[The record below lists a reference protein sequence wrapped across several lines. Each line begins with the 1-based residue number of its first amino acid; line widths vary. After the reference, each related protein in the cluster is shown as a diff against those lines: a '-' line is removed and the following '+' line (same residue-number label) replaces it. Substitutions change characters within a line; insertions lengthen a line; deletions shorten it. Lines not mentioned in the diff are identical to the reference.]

1 MNLGK
6 LYRANKE
13 IRIANPFYSSRTP
26 MGKVLLLP
34 HKWMEKGIEVSNQQE
49 PPQYLSK
56 NPFHLGVTLVHNPV
70 CYEDEFYCSSY
81 GHDEFPQRQ
90 SQ

>member
-1 MNLGK
+1 
-6 LYRANKE
+6 
-13 IRIANPFYSSRTP
+13 

-56 NPFHLGVTLVHNPV
+56 NPFHLGGTLVHNPV
-70 CYEDEFYCSSY
+70 YYEDEFYCSN
-81 GHDEFPQRQ
+81 
-90 SQ
+90 